1 MVFALRDYYGFLVG
15 FICVYIF
22 TGFLFSRLS
31 RLSRLSRNLDEP
43 FFM

>member
-15 FICVYIF
+15 FICVYVF
-22 TGFLFSRLS
+22 TGFLF
-31 RLSRLSRNLDEP
+31 SRLSRNLDEP